1 MRRILF
7 TLLALS
13 CCFGGVL
20 AEKIE
25 RDTLHVEM
33 HAVSV
38 VAVRER
44 TIVKPQV
51 LTDSVLQRLNSQS
64 VADALRYFTG
74 VQVKDYGG
82 IGGIKTVNIRSMGTN
97 HVGVFYNGVQLG
109 NAQNGQV
116 DLGRYSLDNVES
128 ISLYNG
134 QKSDIFQTAKDFSAS
149 SAIYVTTRR
158 PRFTGGKRYNVVA
171 QMRTGSFGLANP
183 SLLWEQKLGGSTY
196 LSASAE
202 YTNANGRYKFR
213 YKRMNLDGSVAYDTT
228 AVRRNG
234 DVESLRTE
242 LGLYGFLPKGKWNVN
257 GYFYTSDRGIPGAI
271 VNNVFRHGERQ
282 VDKSAFGQGALQM
295 RIAPFYSL
303 KVTGKFAWDYSNFLR
318 DDPKELYINN
328 HYYQQEAYLSLANLF
343 TLTDWWRMSVAV
355 DVQMNKMNADLQDFA
370 YPKRWTELASV
381 ASSVDFEKVSV
392 QASLLGTFIQESTR
406 SRKLYTASPDK
417 RELSPAVFFS
427 YTPMSESDFVI
438 TGFFKRIFRMPT
450 FNDLYYTEIG
460 NANLKPERTW
470 QYDLGV
476 AYGLQF
482 GGGFLKS
489 LKFRADGY
497 YNTVT
502 DKIIAYP
509 TGQQFRWTMLNL
521 GKVRNGGVESA
532 LVLDAAVRKVA
543 VGLNLQ
549 YTFQK
554 AYDCTDKEDSFYGD
568 QIPYTPRHSGSVAC
582 RLDWNGWQLNYSFIY
597 TGERYNE
604 QENSRYNYEQ
614 PWYTHDMSLAREFV
628 FGKTRLKLTGE
639 LNNIFNQ
646 AYEVIHNYPMP
657 GRNFKLSARF
667 SM

>member
-1 MRRILF
+1 MF

-242 LGLYGFLPKGKWNVN
+242 LGLYGFLPNGKWNVN

-282 VDKSAFGQGALQM
+282 VDKSAFGQGALQT

-521 GKVRNGGVESA
+521 GKVDIRGVDVSA
-532 LVLDAAVRKVA
+532 QVTLNPLRDFFATVRA
-543 VGLNLQ
+543 Q
-549 YTFQK
+549 YTYQR
-554 AYDCTDKEDSFYGD
+554 AIDVTNPSDNYYRD
-568 QIPYTPRHSGSVAC
+568 QIPYIPHHSGSAVVNLTW
-582 RLDWNGWQLNYSFIY
+582 REWNLNYSYIY
-597 TGERYNE
+597 VGERYNQ
-604 QENSRYNYEQ
+604 QENIRYNYTQ
-614 PWYTHDMSLAREFV
+614 PWYTSDVSLSRDFKIRQRITLRALLEV
-628 FGKTRLKLTGE
+628 
-639 LNNIFNQ
+639 NNLLSQ
-646 AYEVIHNYPMP
+646 DYDVILNYPMP
-657 GRNFKLSARF
+657 KRNYRITLTVNI
-667 SM
+667 